1 MDKYRR
7 EKYFV
12 LNKESDYRRGY
23 YKNLICDCSGIYVD
37 DREAGSGIFFSR
49 VFDSQE
55 TGNIWHRITLS
66 VTHMESS
73 AFKISFY
80 AADDLNL
87 RMDGKST
94 KIGNVPEASWETA
107 DAEEKKRICAEYQK
121 KEVLNSDD
129 ILLHDV
135 SGRYLWFVIEI
146 YQQTQQKV
154 AVSNIILY
162 FPKQTLIKFLPEI
175 YDRSGSQDSF
185 LERYLAVFQSLY
197 EDVNRKIEQIPGY
210 LEPAAADRE
219 NLEWIAEWIG
229 VRNIG
234 LWSLEQL
241 RYLTAHAAG
250 LYRKRGTRSAIAGF
264 VKLYTREL
272 PFIAEQHQIMR
283 FRNQEKLFQLYL
295 SLYGNDPYVFTILIR
310 QQCLPTGKEYSD
322 LKKILEDVK
331 PAWMEVRI
339 ITLRP
344 YLLLDSYTYLGVN
357 SVLGRCRPF
366 VLSGESLVPFSTVG

>member
-1 MDKYRR
+1 MDKYKR

-12 LNKESDYRRGY
+12 INKESDYRRGY
-23 YKNLICDCSGIYVD
+23 CKNLICDCSGIYVD
-37 DREAGSGIFFSR
+37 DREAGCGIFFSR
-49 VFDSQE
+49 IFDSQE
-55 TGNIWHRITLS
+55 TGNIWHRITFS
-66 VTHMESS
+66 VTHMNSS

-87 RMDGKST
+87 RLDGKST
-94 KIGNVPEASWETA
+94 KIGNVLGAPWETA
-107 DAEEKKRICAEYQK
+107 DAEEKKRICAEYHK

-146 YQQTQQKV
+146 YQQAQQKV
-154 AVSNIILY
+154 IVSNIILY
-162 FPKQTLIKFLPEI
+162 FPKQTLLKFLPEI
-175 YDRSGSQDSF
+175 YDRSGSQDTF

-197 EDVNRKIEQIPGY
+197 EDVNREIEQIPGY
-210 LEPAAADRE
+210 LEPAAADSE

-234 LWSLEQL
+234 LWNTEQL
-241 RYLTAHAAG
+241 RYLTAHAAS

-283 FRNQEKLFQLYL
+283 YRNQEKLFRLYL

-366 VLSGESLVPFSTVG
+366 VLSGESLIPFSTVG